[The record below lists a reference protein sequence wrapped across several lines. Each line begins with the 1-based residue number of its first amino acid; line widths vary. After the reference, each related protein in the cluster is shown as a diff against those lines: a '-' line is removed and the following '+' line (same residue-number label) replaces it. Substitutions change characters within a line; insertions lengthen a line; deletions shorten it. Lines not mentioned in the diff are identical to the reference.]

1 MRQNIISDRIMRLT
15 PVPMVAIAI
24 TMIVNVSVSR
34 YGEAV
39 FVLDRQNIVGFFL
52 NVVQILSID
61 SGKLLC

>member
-52 NVVQILSID
+52 NVQILSID